1 MRPQDVTIVV
11 LGAGINGAAIA
22 RECALSGVSVV
33 VADAADVASG
43 ATSWST
49 RLVHGGLRYLEYGE
63 IDLVRES
70 LAERDRL
77 IRVAPHLVK
86 PLKFLLPLK
95 RSRGGLLASAARI
108 VGFEKL
114 AKSLQGDGGRGAW
127 AVRAGLSLYDVLS
140 TDSKW
145 PRHSVVRD
153 LAHWPG
159 IDRSIFPIAMS
170 YVDAQMVA
178 PERFTI
184 ELLSDARSACASHG
198 SRFELWNHHLARL
211 EGNRVILEPTA
222 SLGTQSRSQ
231 RKEVRADAVIN
242 ATGAWVD
249 RTLETLPLQSP
260 LLIGGTKGSHLV
272 LRSQEL
278 YEALQGCGIY
288 AEALDDRPVFVLPF
302 LNGLTLV
309 GTTDVPFF
317 GDPTEAKAD
326 DDEITYLLSAVAR
339 LFPRIALGRE
349 SLEQHY
355 CGVRPLPSGRQ
366 SINGKLLAP
375 ASVTRRHMLIR
386 HQNAPLPCWS
396 VVGGKLT
403 TCRSLGEQAASK
415 ILKTLGV
422 AVTGCSRDRPLPGA
436 QGLTGDQGVW
446 QAEEF
451 LVRKTGLSRVAAG
464 RMIGLYGS
472 QAIDRMG
479 NHPFQLCKMID
490 GTTLPLSTV
499 SHALNQEWAHTLED
513 VVERRLLLLFEPVLH
528 RKSLLSVANEMVSIG
543 RLAEE
548 SLEQTVNTLTQ
559 RFLRRYGKR
568 VIV

>member
-77 IRVAPHLVK
+77 IRVAPHLIK

-127 AVRAGLSLYDVLS
+127 AVRAGLSLYDILS

-198 SRFELWNHHLARL
+198 SRFELWTHHLARL

-222 SLGTQSRSQ
+222 SLGIQSRSQ
-231 RKEVRADAVIN
+231 RKEVRGCSHQRYRSVGRSYTRNFAAPEPVAHWWNEGEPSGTPFSGVI
-242 ATGAWVD
+242 
-249 RTLETLPLQSP
+249 
-260 LLIGGTKGSHLV
+260 
-272 LRSQEL
+272 RSL
-278 YEALQGCGIY
+278 
-288 AEALDDRPVFVLPF
+288 
-302 LNGLTLV
+302 
-309 GTTDVPFF
+309 
-317 GDPTEAKAD
+317 
-326 DDEITYLLSAVAR
+326 AR
-339 LFPRIALGRE
+339 LRNLCRGPRRSTSVRASLSERAYTGWHDRCAL
-349 SLEQHY
+349 L
-355 CGVRPLPSGRQ
+355 
-366 SINGKLLAP
+366 
-375 ASVTRRHMLIR
+375 
-386 HQNAPLPCWS
+386 W
-396 VVGGKLT
+396 
-403 TCRSLGEQAASK
+403 RSH
-415 ILKTLGV
+415 
-422 AVTGCSRDRPLPGA
+422 
-436 QGLTGDQGVW
+436 
-446 QAEEF
+446 
-451 LVRKTGLSRVAAG
+451 
-464 RMIGLYGS
+464 GS
-472 QAIDRMG
+472 Q
-479 NHPFQLCKMID
+479 
-490 GTTLPLSTV
+490 
-499 SHALNQEWAHTLED
+499 
-513 VVERRLLLLFEPVLH
+513 
-528 RKSLLSVANEMVSIG
+528 G
-543 RLAEE
+543 R
-548 SLEQTVNTLTQ
+548 
-559 RFLRRYGKR
+559 
-568 VIV
+568 